1 VRWLSRL
8 VSIVVLAALV
18 VGGGLCIRSRMPE
31 SEVGEAFRTC
41 ALFRDGS
48 KLATG
53 SPVMIAG
60 VRVGEVTGLLIDG
73 DYARVEMTL
82 VDETTI
88 PVDSW
93 VTKRAYSPFGDS
105 YVEIVP
111 TGPDQGAPTGR
122 MLRSGQC
129 LMRVAEGAS
138 TDRLLR
144 SLSRTMPRVEDGLER
159 IHEVGSYGRKWAA
172 GTLEDR
178 LIGAERWL
186 AEERIE
192 RPLRAADLALE
203 RLEAGATRAAE
214 AVAGA
219 QPGLDNG
226 LSRVDR
232 GVAEARARIAELKAD
247 LREGMQNARRSLE
260 QSGEST
266 LDDFAEV
273 MAAIDQGG
281 SPGRR
286 NDARGTLGHLI
297 DDPELYE
304 SIEDA
309 TDQVYEGVRVF
320 TRFKSWLGLR
330 TEFNVFSRQ
339 PRFFVT
345 AEIRARTDKFY
356 LVELERGPLGDFPA
370 GDITDTPG
378 IPEYTRHQTISD
390 RLRFTVQFGKT
401 FGNWFQVRGGL
412 KESTFGMGADM
423 LLGTGRLRLSGDIY
437 GGYTRTPRV
446 KFTAALAVFR
456 SAYLIAGI
464 DDALTTPG
472 YLNIRPDTPDVPV
485 QFDRVRYGRDYF
497 LGATLHFDDADL
509 AVLLRVYGALLVGLL

>member
-8 VSIVVLAALV
+8 VSIVVVAAVV

-60 VRVGEVTGLLIDG
+60 VRVGEVTGLAVDG
-73 DYARVEMTL
+73 DFARVEMTL

-88 PVDSW
+88 PIDSW

-111 TGPDQGAPTGR
+111 TGPEQGAPTGL

-138 TDRLLR
+138 TDQLLR

-159 IHEVGSYGRKWAA
+159 IDEVGSYGRKWAA
-172 GTLEDR
+172 GTLEDG
-178 LIGAERWL
+178 LIDAERWL
-186 AEERIE
+186 AQERIE
-192 RPLRAADLALE
+192 RPLRAADQALE
-203 RLEAGATRAAE
+203 RLETGATRAAD

-219 QPGLDNG
+219 QPSIDSGLA
-226 LSRVDR
+226 RIDR
-232 GVAEARARIAELKAD
+232 GVASARTRIAELKVD
-247 LREGMQNARRSLE
+247 LVEGMQTARQSLE
-260 QSGEST
+260 QSSDGP

-273 MAAIDQGG
+273 MAAIDRGHG
-281 SPGRR
+281 
-286 NDARGTLGHLI
+286 NDAKGTLGRLL

-304 SIEDA
+304 TIEDA
-309 TDQVYEGVRVF
+309 SDMVYEGVRVF

-345 AEIRARTDKFY
+345 AEVRARTDKFY

-378 IPEYTRHQTISD
+378 MPEYTRHQTIRD

-437 GGYTRTPRV
+437 GGYTRIPRV

-456 SAYLIAGI
+456 SAYLIAGV
-464 DDALTTPG
+464 DDALTSPG
-472 YLNIRPDTPDVPV
+472 YLNIRSDTQDVPV